1 MLDFYRSLSRRGELH
16 KMYGEIG
23 GPSVDF
29 SLILTLFKGSQSVAA
44 ISASCVLFEKRSRR
58 SANTFKGP
66 RLTKVNYAEGNRGS
80 LYTRPPPGIGYERHT
95 QRAWSRLVIMQ

>member
-80 LYTRPPPGIGYERHT
+80 LYTRPPPTNGTRSELGHDWLLCSDMI
-95 QRAWSRLVIMQ
+95 